1 MVIWFKLDNK
11 PHKPGIDKK
20 KTIFSAGW
28 VFISKSLYCFLKT
41 STHHESCLSQLSL
54 VRACSDAN
62 HTKGIERREQ
72 KKSRVVILHV
82 DIPGVDEIA
91 GASKPQLVYFV
102 TCNVKPTKLTNM
114 GRPRILEQMLFTVS
128 WNCCSLQD

>member
-20 KTIFSAGW
+20 KPYFQQVGCSFPNP
-28 VFISKSLYCFLKT
+28 FIASSKPPHT
-41 STHHESCLSQLSL
+41 MSL
-54 VRACSDAN
+54 VFLSSPLSGHDHSDAN
-62 HTKGIERREQ
+62 HRKGIGRREW

-114 GRPRILEQMLFTVS
+114 GRPRILE
-128 WNCCSLQD
+128 